1 MLLKSIHKYL
11 MVCIL
16 VVPSIAQE
24 TPISEIFFL
33 DLGIAIEPEQGNEK
47 YSRSIAKTSKERSFK
62 IKKVES
68 GSVYMASS
76 KELMSTLNRSNERIS
91 ELESSFQV
99 ELISLKKENQ
109 ELRSTMATLNTSV
122 QQVAESKNFDKELSS
137 LKQENEAL
145 RNTITAM
152 NTSTQQ
158 VTEPQ
163 DIQVSKDFV
172 SIKNYK
178 PAPPKFDKANYM
190 SGVFAYQ
197 REDYK
202 MALNYFTSV
211 NIELAPKQT
220 AENILY
226 WMADAYQH
234 SADYENAL
242 MLLNKIAISGNLRM
256 DDALVKKGLL
266 HRKRGEEKLAIA
278 AFENVVN
285 DHPDSEYIRLA
296 QMELKNSE
304 DSK

>member
-1 MLLKSIHKYL
+1 
-11 MVCIL
+11 
-16 VVPSIAQE
+16 
-24 TPISEIFFL
+24 
-33 DLGIAIEPEQGNEK
+33 
-47 YSRSIAKTSKERSFK
+47 
-62 IKKVES
+62 
-68 GSVYMASS
+68 
-76 KELMSTLNRSNERIS
+76 
-91 ELESSFQV
+91 
-99 ELISLKKENQ
+99 
-109 ELRSTMATLNTSV
+109 
-122 QQVAESKNFDKELSS
+122 
-137 LKQENEAL
+137 
-145 RNTITAM
+145 
-152 NTSTQQ
+152 
-158 VTEPQ
+158 
-163 DIQVSKDFV
+163 
-172 SIKNYK
+172 
-178 PAPPKFDKANYM
+178 M

-226 WMADAYQH
+226 WMADAYQQ

-296 QMELKNSE
+296 QMELKKSE
-304 DSK
+304 GAK

>member
-11 MVCIL
+11 IVCIL
-16 VVPSIAQE
+16 VVSSSAQE

-33 DLGIAIEPEQGNEK
+33 DLGIVIEPEQGNEQ

-76 KELMSTLNRSNERIS
+76 KELLSTLNRINERIS
-91 ELESSFQV
+91 GLESSFLI
-99 ELISLKKENQ
+99 ELGSLRQENE
-109 ELRSTMATLNTSV
+109 ELRRTMAKVTASA
-122 QQVAESKNFDKELSS
+122 QQVAESNFETELGS
-137 LKQENEAL
+137 LRKENEEL
-145 RNTITAM
+145 RRAITSIK
-152 NTSTQQ
+152 TSTQQ
-158 VTEPQ
+158 VAELN
-163 DIQVSKDFV
+163 DIPVNKDIV
-172 SIKNYK
+172 SIINHK
-178 PAPPKFDKANYM
+178 PAPPKFDKTSYM

-226 WMADAYQH
+226 WMADAYQQ

-242 MLLNKIAISGNLRM
+242 MLLNKIAISGSLRM

-266 HRKRGEEKLAIA
+266 HRKRGEEQLAIA
-278 AFENVVN
+278 AFENVVS
-285 DHPDSEYIRLA
+285 DHPDSEYVRLA
-296 QMELKNSE
+296 QMELNKSE
-304 DSK
+304 GLK

>member
-1 MLLKSIHKYL
+1 
-11 MVCIL
+11 MVCVF
-16 VVPSIAQE
+16 VVSSNAQE
-24 TPISEIFFL
+24 VPMSEIFFL
-33 DLGIAIEPEQGNEK
+33 DLGIVIEPEQGNET

-76 KELMSTLNRSNERIS
+76 KELMSTLNRINERIS

-109 ELRSTMATLNTSV
+109 ELRSAMATLNTSV
-122 QQVAESKNFDKELSS
+122 QRVAESNFDKELSS

-145 RNTITAM
+145 RNTITAI

-163 DIQVSKDFV
+163 NIQVSKDFI

-296 QMELKNSE
+296 QMELKKSE
-304 DSK
+304 GAK